1 MVCIKMT
8 RLSKEG
14 QVIRMTVRTLFS
26 QRFSILQAIV
36 ADIVGHAIALV
47 FYFVIIL
54 PFGLASRIF
63 SDPLHLKGDRMKPS
77 WLDRHAVGSDLDS
90 AKQQG

>member
-14 QVIRMTVRTLFS
+14 QVIRMTVRTLFT
-26 QRFSILQAIV
+26 QRFRILQSIV
-36 ADIVGHAIALV
+36 ADIVGHAIAFV

-54 PFGLASRIF
+54 PFGLASRLL
-63 SDPLHLKGDRMKPS
+63 SDPLHIKSANMKPS